1 MGNGSGGNTSSYPSR
16 GRTGSSS
23 GRRGEESDVRGEGK
37 TSPPEE
43 IRVEEE
49 FSTCPRCG
57 YGAGFHVAFRRRG
70 RPFAPQAASRNPPLR
85 PGSSGCRHPRNG
97 ARHGRSRPKEEGGVR
112 LSAAVRVHRT
122 ASHERSPLRGGEADA
137 GALRQGG
144 PMRPPKERK
153 RS

>member
-23 GRRGEESDVRGEGK
+23 GRRGEESDGRGKGK

-70 RPFAPQAASRNPPLR
+70 RGADRRR
-85 PGSSGCRHPRNG
+85 P
-97 ARHGRSRPKEEGGVR
+97 RHGRPTPAPRGR
-112 LSAAVRVHRT
+112 
-122 ASHERSPLRGGEADA
+122 RGG
-137 GALRQGG
+137 RVV
-144 PMRPPKERK
+144 RTV
-153 RS
+153 